1 MIIKRKLFA
10 RKDYEG
16 FSKSVRKSIKKQRDK
31 LAKGLN
37 DMRNI
42 NNISTDGYYIPKD
55 RDQKHTQSLARAEK
69 IKKKIMEEAKK
80 LQSGKRIKNGAIIS
94 GAILLPSAL
103 GYGIYKFNK
112 NKEK

>member
-1 MIIKRKLFA
+1 MKIKRKLFA

-55 RDQKHTQSLARAEK
+55 RDQKHTQSF
-69 IKKKIMEEAKK
+69 
-80 LQSGKRIKNGAIIS
+80 
-94 GAILLPSAL
+94 
-103 GYGIYKFNK
+103 YKVPLELFSYV
-112 NKEK
+112 EQHL